1 LRDGGR
7 ALVYQ
12 MFAADRLDP
21 REAEWL
27 VAGLDVVG
35 ASADPARPEAA
46 IAAAGLRVDERIDLT
61 SE

>member
-1 LRDGGR
+1 
-7 ALVYQ
+7 
-12 MFAADRLDP
+12 MFAADRLEP

-27 VAGLDVVG
+27 WRALDVVG